1 MNIGINA
8 GHTKTGPGSG
18 ANGIINESNETRAVS
33 APLMEMLR
41 TAGHNVVN
49 CTIDKAPSQNSC
61 LSQIVN
67 MANRDDL
74 DYFISIHFNAGGGRG
89 VEVYTYN
96 GRQFSDALEVC
107 QNISNLGFTNRG
119 VRAGNGLYVIKKTKA
134 KSMLIE
140 VCFVDTEDA
149 NHYKSI
155 GAMAIAQ
162 AIFNAIV
169 DVNNGGG
176 SQATQNTQTK
186 PQASGNDLI
195 RAGQQHSINFTG
207 HIISVDGIKGGDTL
221 RNVRRCVQ
229 HAINLDYGKHLD
241 PDGYFQTKSKDAFGK
256 HYVKRGEKQ
265 YMVTALEI
273 ALMCHG
279 YNPNGVECPGQ
290 FGKGLEACVKQYQ
303 RDHGLNPDGVA
314 GGKTFFSLM
323 GI

>member
-1 MNIGINA
+1 MNIGLNA

-18 ANGIINESNETRAVS
+18 ANGIINESNETRAVFD
-33 APLMEMLR
+33 PLARMLR
-41 TAGHNVVN
+41 ATGHNVVN
-49 CTIDKAPSQNSC
+49 CTVDKASSQSAC
-61 LSQIVN
+61 LSQIVS
-67 MANRDDL
+67 MANRTDL

-96 GRQFSDALEVC
+96 GRQFADALEVC
-107 QNISNLGFTNRG
+107 QNISNLGFKNRG
-119 VRAGNGLYVIKKTKA
+119 VKAGNGLYVIKKTKA

-140 VCFVDTEDA
+140 VCFVDTDDA
-149 NHYKSI
+149 NHYKSL
-155 GAMAIAQ
+155 GAEAIAQ

-186 PQASGNDLI
+186 PQPSGNELI

-207 HIISVDGIKGGDTL
+207 HTIATDGIKGSDTM

-229 HAINLDYGKHLD
+229 HAINLDYGKGLD
-241 PDGYFQTKSKDAFGK
+241 PDGYFQTKSKKAFGN

-290 FGKGLEACVKQYQ
+290 FGSGLEACVKQYQ
-303 RDHGLNPDGVA
+303 RDHGLSSDGIA
-314 GGKTFFSLM
+314 GRNTFFSLM